1 MWSLHPFSRLCN
13 GVAFR
18 RMAGYED
25 IPERSAAALGS
36 ADLWSWLLSSSKG
49 EPVAAL
55 LRL

>member
-1 MWSLHPFSRLCN
+1 
-13 GVAFR
+13 
-18 RMAGYED
+18 MAGYED
-25 IPERSAAALGS
+25 ILERSAAALGS